1 MPELASW
8 KRARYDCSYASH
20 VCNASKPG
28 SQESPWFQPRECQ
41 YIQTKNKLPNA
52 RSPYASKCVH
62 AIIAGMMIFDDPYY
76 SFDMFQR
83 RLRDISKQDQ
93 RKASEWFSGRYGA
106 RLTGIPVSALW
117 NDSYVRT
124 MNALHILRNEYP
136 RKAIDAVAMDYLNGT
151 FPAFVSPRMS
161 ETLIGLHASIDGGKA
176 LEPLADAVGYVNGHA
191 VPNPATTD
199 GYGQTITAAELMM
212 SMIGKTETKA
222 FWRDDDNDGSA
233 GKAVM
238 ADAMNIIRDAC
249 DAFLTLMDTGIIGCT
264 DIIHTLGACKEYGSD
279 WRDRMGMLVDACD
292 GDYDIHDGIGKL
304 RRRFHASYQGVMSP
318 SWFMRRVFDG
328 KPDADEIMAAL
339 HAISINAENNCLIDR
354 GHAGKLLTA
363 NALFDATQALDDG
376 YPVEYAIEYAKANNP
391 RMRQLLEEDLPTGQS
406 RY

>member
-1 MPELASW
+1 
-8 KRARYDCSYASH
+8 
-20 VCNASKPG
+20 
-28 SQESPWFQPRECQ
+28 
-41 YIQTKNKLPNA
+41 
-52 RSPYASKCVH
+52 
-62 AIIAGMMIFDDPYY
+62 MMIFDDPYY

-83 RLRDISKQDQ
+83 RLRDISKQYQ

-199 GYGQTITAAELMM
+199 GYGQTITAAELML

-279 WRDRMGMLVDACD
+279 WRDRMGMLVVTSSF
-292 GDYDIHDGIGKL
+292 IG
-304 RRRFHASYQGVMSP
+304 RFPYSFLMNCSSLMISSIFAFTSLIIVPFQLYALYAYAFIRNMNPCRYG
-318 SWFMRRVFDG
+318 MR
-328 KPDADEIMAAL
+328 
-339 HAISINAENNCLIDR
+339 
-354 GHAGKLLTA
+354 
-363 NALFDATQALDDG
+363 
-376 YPVEYAIEYAKANNP
+376 NP
-391 RMRQLLEEDLPTGQS
+391 LYECK
-406 RY
+406 